1 MSRVMNSEKL
11 RGARRSASLRTN
23 ASRRM
28 SLHSVECFLEDLL
41 IVSAA
46 QFFAAAID
54 PSFFQGVFG
63 GAIGFVKDA
72 EDTGERQLRQFV
84 SSELVGDI
92 MAEFILETIVPF
104 LFLDQLEGASLAR
117 VGRIEGA
124 GEKLHA

>member
-63 GAIGFVKDA
+63 RAIGFVKDA
-72 EDTGERQLRQFV
+72 EDTGEGQLRHFV
-84 SSELVGDI
+84 SSELVGDVVT
-92 MAEFILETIVPF
+92 EFVLGSVVPF
-104 LFLDQLEGASLAR
+104 SFL
-117 VGRIEGA
+117 
-124 GEKLHA
+124 